1 MPVQKEPALTIDAVH
16 AFVGDQS
23 FVRAQEYAAQGYI
36 FDCSHSQDKSG
47 RHSIRAQ
54 SGGNSGGP
62 YWVGILIHKQ
72 QIVSAKCSCP
82 VGVESAGHCKHVAAA
97 LLHWLEQPN
106 EFVEVEDLSTVLDR
120 LSKSELT
127 KLIENLLTLAPHLV
141 RQVVGEKSRSRQA
154 ASNANTTQE
163 PNPKPSQVQV
173 EALLNSSRLWSH
185 RDIHSVD
192 GELRRVVDKA
202 VTRADNGDLFGAAE
216 IYIGMLHA
224 LMPILHQFDEN
235 WSYPLVHIRQCVVG
249 LQDCLENA
257 EASSKLRSAILDTLI
272 FTIRIDISELG
283 GLGASEG
290 VVDILVNSATPEER
304 LAIAQTLR
312 ADIDQ
317 ANIKTKGEARQFRSQ
332 WSQEKIGLIVL
343 KLLDNQL
350 DDTAYLTLC
359 RDAHLLEPAIRL
371 MLTRGRID
379 EAEKLTVTA
388 SDYELVGLANTF
400 KAASHADSAVKLLLG
415 RAKTSADSRL
425 AEWLRGHFAEA
436 NQVAEACE
444 WAKRVLELHPSIEDY
459 RHLKTLWPEPST
471 WPRERESVLTIIKA
485 TRWESVFVDIL
496 LEEQLYEEA
505 IEFVEAPKSNRS
517 GYRVAQAVEATRPED
532 AIRLYAPVIAAHIAE
547 RKRQAYAE
555 AADLLVRMHTL
566 YRRCQR
572 ESEWA
577 IYLAQIQETARQLP
591 ALSQEIAKRAIEL

>member
-1 MPVQKEPALTIDAVH
+1 MPRSTVTLLSINAIQ
-16 AFVGDQS
+16 AFVDDKS
-23 FVRAQEYAAQGYI
+23 FARAQDYAASGYI
-36 FDCSHSQDKSG
+36 FGGSHSRDKLG
-47 RHSIRAQ
+47 QHTIRAQ
-54 SGGNSGGP
+54 SGGQSGGP
-62 YWVGILIHKQ
+62 YWISALVHNQ
-72 QIVSAKCSCP
+72 QIASAQCSCP
-82 VGVESAGHCKHVAAA
+82 VGVESAGHCKHVAAV

-120 LSKSELT
+120 LSKSELS
-127 KLIENLLTLAPHLV
+127 KLVENLLTQAPHLV
-141 RQVVGEKSRSRQA
+141 RQAVGEKPRSRQA
-154 ASNANTTQE
+154 TGHTHTTQE

-185 RDIHSVD
+185 REIHSVD
-192 GELRRVVDKA
+192 DELRRVVDKA
-202 VTRADNGDLFGAAE
+202 ATRADNGDLIGAAE
-216 IYIGMLHA
+216 IYIGVLYA
-224 LMPILHQFDEN
+224 LLPILHQFDEN
-235 WSYPLVHIRQCVVG
+235 WSYPLAHIRQCVIG
-249 LQDCLENA
+249 LQDCLESA
-257 EASSKLRSAILDTLI
+257 EAPSKLRSAILDALT
-272 FTIRIDISELG
+272 FTIRTDISELG
-283 GLGASEG
+283 GLGASED
-290 VVDILVNSATPEER
+290 VADMLMNSATPEER

-317 ANIKTKGEARQFRSQ
+317 ANIKTKGEARQFRSH
-332 WSQEKIGLIVL
+332 WSQEKLGLIGL

-379 EAEKLTVTA
+379 EAEKMTVTA
-388 SDYELVGLANTF
+388 TDYELVGLANTF
-400 KAASHADSAVKLLLG
+400 KAGGYADSAVTLMLG
-415 RAKTSADSRL
+415 RAKTSTDSRL

-444 WAKRVLELHPSIEDY
+444 WAKRVLALHPSMEDY
-459 RHLKTLWPEPST
+459 RHLKTLWPERST
-471 WPRERESVLTIIKA
+471 WPREREIVLTIIKA

-496 LEEQLYEEA
+496 LEEELYDEVIA
-505 IEFVEAPKSNRS
+505 FVEAPKTNRS
-517 GYRVAQAVEATRPED
+517 GYRVAQAIEATRPED
-532 AIRLYAPVIAAHIAE
+532 AIRPYAPVVAAHISQ

-572 ESEWA
+572 DNDWA
-577 IYLAQIQETARQLP
+577 IYLAQIQEATRRLP